1 MTSTQFVSYY
11 GGQWGPISVWAH
23 VQQNIETYRGLEQHK
38 GEQISIFL
46 GEPQLSG
53 NIHTI
58 DFQEGYKC

>member
-1 MTSTQFVSYY
+1 MEVN
-11 GGQWGPISVWAH
+11 GDLPIVCAVWAH

-46 GEPQLSG
+46 GEPQLTG

-58 DFQEGYKC
+58 DFQKGYKC